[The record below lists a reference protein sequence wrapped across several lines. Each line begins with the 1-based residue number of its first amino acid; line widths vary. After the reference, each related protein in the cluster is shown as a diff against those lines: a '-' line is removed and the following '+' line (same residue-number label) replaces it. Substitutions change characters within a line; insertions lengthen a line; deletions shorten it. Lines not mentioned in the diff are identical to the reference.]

1 MPTGYQIN
9 EQDGLYYL
17 TFQVVEWVDIFT
29 RLAIKNIFV
38 ESLRYCQQNKGLVLC
53 AWVLMSNH
61 AHLLAQ
67 SKTGDISEF
76 IRDFKR
82 HTSKAFTEYIKNENE
97 SRCDWMLNIFSNAAS
112 KTKRN
117 KDYQVWT
124 HENHCVQVYTD
135 KFVSEKLEYIHNNPV
150 RARIVEFPEHYLY
163 SSAKNYAGEKA
174 LLDVEILSTKWKTYS

>member
-1 MPTGYQIN
+1 MSTGYQIN

-29 RLAIKNIFV
+29 RLAIKDIFV
-38 ESLRYCQQNKGLVLC
+38 EYLGYCQQNKGLVLF

-67 SKTGDISEF
+67 SKTGDMSGL

-82 HTSKAFTEYIKNENE
+82 HTSKAITEYTQNEIE
-97 SRCDWMLNIFSNAAS
+97 SRREWMLNIFSEAAS
-112 KTKRN
+112 KTNRN
-117 KDYQVWT
+117 KYYQIWT

-135 KFVSEKLEYIHNNPV
+135 KFVREKLEYIHNNPV
-150 RARIVEFPEHYLY
+150 RAGIIEFPEHYLY
-163 SSAKNYAGEKA
+163 SSAKNYAGEKG
-174 LLDVEILSTKWKTYS
+174 LIDVEILSTKWKMYS